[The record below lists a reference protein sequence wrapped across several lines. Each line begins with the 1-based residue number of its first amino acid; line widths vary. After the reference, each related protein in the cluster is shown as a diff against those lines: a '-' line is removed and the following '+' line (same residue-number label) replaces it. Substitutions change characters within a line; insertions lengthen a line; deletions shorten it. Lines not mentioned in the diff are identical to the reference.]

1 MGATLVG
8 QSPMYRLVES
18 LCCVLETYVTLC
30 VISAQIKNKNQ
41 TLHLCLYY
49 NKICT
54 QKVLCQLLIYTS
66 VLFSRFIFMAVT
78 NSAKSHGKA
87 SSTQFLGCRFYSSV
101 EKIKCNKSIA
111 AEKKCANIM
120 KRQKNFMLIY
130 NIPGKIGETQIFVIV
145 LCFCE

>member
-1 MGATLVG
+1 MG
-8 QSPMYRLVES
+8 QSLMYRLVES

-30 VISAQIKNKNQ
+30 VISAQIKNKNKTQ

-49 NKICT
+49 NKICS
-54 QKVLCQLLIYTS
+54 QNVLCQLLIYTS
-66 VLFSRFIFMAVT
+66 VSFSHFIFMAVT

-111 AEKKCANIM
+111 AEKNCANIM
-120 KRQKNFMLIY
+120 KRRKNFMLIC
-130 NIPGKIGETQIFVIV
+130 NVPGKIGETQIFVIV